1 MFLAVFFPCCLPLK
15 YHGNYTFY
23 SVYAVQ
29 SIADAQRA
37 AAAAAALAADSGKN
51 ICIACAYTHSHTQT
65 HRHRDTASLAL
76 HFNLRQTIEIAFH
89 YVYAPCGEKAF
100 AELTLNTHVG
110 RACS

>member
-37 AAAAAALAADSGKN
+37 AAAALAADSGKN
-51 ICIACAYTHSHTQT
+51 ICIACAYTHSHT
-65 HRHRDTASLAL
+65 HIYRDTASLAL

-110 RACS
+110 RARS

>member
-29 SIADAQRA
+29 HRIADAQRA
-37 AAAAAALAADSGKN
+37 AAAVALAADSGKN
-51 ICIACAYTHSHTQT
+51 ICIACAYTHSHTHT
-65 HRHRDTASLAL
+65 DTYTDTASLAL

-89 YVYAPCGEKAF
+89 YVYAPCGEEAF